1 MYNARVPK
9 FEIDSKLPV
18 VKSCTCP
25 SELPG
30 IELKG
35 SVVPIN
41 GAASGSAMCETEGL
55 CHFDYNIFY
64 VGGIK
69 LTWYSR

>member
-1 MYNARVPK
+1 MSVSLFFVILFLYTIRDIIMYDARVPK

-41 GAASGSAMCETEGL
+41 GAA
-55 CHFDYNIFY
+55 
-64 VGGIK
+64 
-69 LTWYSR
+69 

>member
-1 MYNARVPK
+1 MYDARVPK

-41 GAASGSAMCETEGL
+41 GAA
-55 CHFDYNIFY
+55 
-64 VGGIK
+64 
-69 LTWYSR
+69 